1 MGKTFDHITPEMVT
15 FIERQHLFF
24 VATAPTGGGRVNLS
38 PKGYDTFR
46 VLDAERVAYLDLTG
60 SGIETVAHLRDNGRI
75 TFMFCAFEGEPVI
88 LRLYG
93 AGRVVEPG
101 DGEFDALRSTFGSFG
116 GVRAVIVAD
125 IDRTS
130 TSCGWSVPFMDY
142 VGERSKLADDFLR
155 MSDDE
160 LDGYRAAKN
169 RESIDGL
176 PALGTVNR

>member
-1 MGKTFDHITPEMVT
+1 MGKTFDHITPEMST

-24 VATAPTGGGRVNLS
+24 VATAPTGDGRVNLS

-46 VLDAERVAYLDLTG
+46 VIDAERVAYLDLTG
-60 SGIETVAHLRDNGRI
+60 SGIETVAHLQENGRI

-93 AGRVVEPG
+93 TGRVVQPNES
-101 DGEFDALRSTFGSFG
+101 EFAELRASFGSFG
-116 GVRAVIVAD
+116 GVRAIIVAD

-130 TSCGWSVPFMDY
+130 TSCGWAVPFMEY
-142 VGERSKLADDFLR
+142 SSERSKLADDFLVKG
-155 MSDDE
+155 DDE
-160 LDGYRAAKN
+160 LVAYRSSKN

-176 PALGTVNR
+176 RALDV